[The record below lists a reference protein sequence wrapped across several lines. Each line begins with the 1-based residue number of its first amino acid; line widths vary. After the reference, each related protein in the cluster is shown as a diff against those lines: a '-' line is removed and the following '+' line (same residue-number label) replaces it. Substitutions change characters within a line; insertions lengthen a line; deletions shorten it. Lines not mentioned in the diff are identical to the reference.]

1 MKISSAPLHDPDD
14 LRSALTS
21 DIHLR
26 GFDYW
31 RSIAGSA
38 TLPLREAFEPAEIP
52 GLLPHLILLEV
63 TENPIDF
70 RYRVIGGVVRQHL
83 LGNYTGR
90 LMSEIP
96 HQAAPSTIYDN
107 LAKVVRNQSPLLSDT
122 PYIGPQK
129 DFMKSDELILPLME
143 TDERISRLLVLLDF
157 VRRPLRE
164 YNSGR

>member
-1 MKISSAPLHDPDD
+1 MKISSASLDGPDD
-14 LRSALTS
+14 PRKALTS

-38 TLPLREAFEPAEIP
+38 SLPLREAFEPADVP
-52 GLLPHLILLEV
+52 DLLPHLILLEV

-90 LMSEIP
+90 WISSIP
-96 HQAAPSTIYDN
+96 HQAAPSTIHSN
-107 LAKVVRNQSPLLSDT
+107 LAKAVRNRSPLLSDT

-129 DFMKSDELILPLME
+129 DFLKSDELILPLME
-143 TDERISRLLVLLDF
+143 ADERVSRLLVLLDF
-157 VRRPLRE
+157 VRRPLEERF
-164 YNSGR
+164 SGR